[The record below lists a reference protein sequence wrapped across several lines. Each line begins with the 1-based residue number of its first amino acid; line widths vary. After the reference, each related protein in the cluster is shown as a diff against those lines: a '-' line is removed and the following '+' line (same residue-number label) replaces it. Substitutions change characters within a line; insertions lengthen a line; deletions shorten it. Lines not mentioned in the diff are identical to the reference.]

1 MWARREG
8 GWRSLLGEG
17 GRREQGPQ
25 SDSSSVLDTPPVP
38 SRDRAWSEPGLG
50 REGNRAVGTCS
61 GARPARA
68 APPPRGSVGLGRS
81 LTALRC
87 SPHGPPGSRLYPE
100 LHVTPG
106 QRAGEC
112 ALAGLTDRAG
122 AVRDTRES
130 GRTPGRWTSAGS
142 AEAAQSSAE
151 GAGTTGSLICPETP
165 VHFALSS
172 PCAVY
177 PQHTRVC
184 MHTHGSTHVHK
195 PRHARTLTHAHTWRH
210 TCASTHARINAHVCT
225 HTCVRTCTCMRSR
238 TALTPAHA
246 PGATP
251 QHHAST
257 RTRGSR
263 PVCSHPR
270 T

>member
-1 MWARREG
+1 MWAHRKG

-50 REGNRAVGTCS
+50 HEGNRAVGTCS

-100 LHVTPG
+100 LHITPG

-112 ALAGLTDRAG
+112 TLGRPH
-122 AVRDTRES
+122 RS
-130 GRTPGRWTSAGS
+130 GRGSAGYQRERPTPGRRTSAGS

-184 MHTHGSTHVHK
+184 MHTWKHTC
-195 PRHARTLTHAHTWRH
+195 AQAQACTHAHTR
-210 TCASTHARINAHVCT
+210 TH
-225 HTCVRTCTCMRSR
+225 M
-238 TALTPAHA
+238 
-246 PGATP
+246 
-251 QHHAST
+251 
-257 RTRGSR
+257 
-263 PVCSHPR
+263 
-270 T
+270 